1 MATIILNGIEYTLA
15 SNLRVA
21 YELQGQHNH
30 KSYTQI
36 LSSVDEMTIEQQL
49 DMIYIAFKVK
59 NPDDAKTFT
68 KEMFRKYILDS
79 DEFNVTTIMTIISD
93 IIAGIL
99 GQDLSENADAPSEPV
114 EAKN

>member
-1 MATIILNGIEYTLA
+1 MATIMLNGMEYTLA

-30 KSYTQI
+30 KPYTQI

-59 NPDDAKTFT
+59 NPEDAKTFT
-68 KEMFRKYILDS
+68 KEMFRKYILDN
-79 DEFNVTTIMTIISD
+79 DEVTVTTIMTIISD
-93 IIAGIL
+93 IIAGVL
-99 GQDLSENADAPSEPV
+99 GRDLSENADAPSEPV

>member
-1 MATIILNGIEYTLA
+1 MATITLNGIEYTLA

-36 LSSVDEMTIEQQL
+36 LSSVDEMPIEQQL

-79 DEFNVTTIMTIISD
+79 DEFN
-93 IIAGIL
+93 
-99 GQDLSENADAPSEPV
+99 LSLIHI
-114 EAKN
+114 

>member
-1 MATIILNGIEYTLA
+1 MATITLNGIEYTLA

-79 DEFNVTTIMTIISD
+79 DEFTVTTIMTIISD

-99 GQDLSENADAPSEPV
+99 GQELSADTDSPSEPV

>member
-1 MATIILNGIEYTLA
+1 MATIMINGNEYTLA
-15 SNLRVA
+15 RNLRVA

-36 LSSVDEMTIEQQL
+36 LSEINTMTLEQQL

-59 NPDDAKTFT
+59 NPEDAKTFT

-79 DEFNVTTIMTIISD
+79 DDFTVTTIMTLISD

-99 GQDLSENADAPSEPV
+99 GQDISGDADSQSGAS